1 MTPEDREN
9 KRFLAALAILF
20 KIVEEGDYGDLQTEI
35 ASAIK
40 GADQLLWN
48 LEHTRKTE

>member
-9 KRFLAALAILF
+9 KRFLAALVLLH
-20 KIVEEGDYGDLQTEI
+20 KIVEEGNYGNLQTEVQ
-35 ASAIK
+35 ASVR
-40 GADQLLWN
+40 GADQLLWT